1 MNYQEADAKLTGR
14 CSTSRKLENNT
25 YLERCSS
32 FLTDKAIAVRLH
44 RTNIL
49 TFYPDGRIELSTG
62 GYSSVTTHDCLNS
75 YLPRPYRVYGEPVR
89 NNRTGND
96 GATVLS
102 DGRGHECL
110 VDSSA
115 GINADGTI
123 EGGDVE
129 AYRQQRNE
137 ERNAAN
143 RVRSRARY
151 WARKARG
158 IFVDRSQCS
167 KQGAW
172 GCNLRSR
179 WQRRDLRIGTY
190 ECGCHVYHKP
200 GTYNGTVESILQEE
214 NVTVRVAKMTC
225 YGIEKF
231 FLDAKAEVIDEN
243 SGYQLLSLPLTR
255 WDTVRA
261 LKMVCPSTGAVYI
274 NSVPPNLNK
283 VPLALD
289 WMFNTE
295 NYLETV
301 TQQS

>member
-14 CSTSRKLENNT
+14 CSTSRKLANNT
-25 YLERCSS
+25 YLERCASYLS
-32 FLTDKAIAVRLH
+32 DKSISVRLH
-44 RTNIL
+44 RTNIV
-49 TFYPDGRIELSTG
+49 TFYPDGRIDVCNG
-62 GYSSVTTHDCLNS
+62 GYPTVTTHDRLNR
-75 YLPRPYRVYGEPVR
+75 YLPRPYRVYGEPVETR
-89 NNRTGND
+89 RSGP

-102 DGRGHECL
+102 DGRGNECL
-110 VDSSA
+110 VDNTAHISA
-115 GINADGTI
+115 EGEIS
-123 EGGDVE
+123 GGDVTE
-129 AYRQQRNE
+129 YRKERRE

-143 RVRSRARY
+143 RVRNRARY

-158 IFVDRSQCS
+158 IFVDRS
-167 KQGAW
+167 
-172 GCNLRSR
+172 GCKVER
-179 WQRRDLRIGTY
+179 WRCDTRRRRFRAD
-190 ECGCHVYHKP
+190 EPSCGCRVYHKP
-200 GTYNGTVESILQEE
+200 GTYSGTVESILQEE

-231 FLDAKAEVIDEN
+231 FLDAKAKVIDEN

-274 NSVPPNLNK
+274 NSVPPNVSK
-283 VPLALD
+283 VPVALD
-289 WMFNTE
+289 WMFNTD

>member
-25 YLERCSS
+25 YLERRSS
-32 FLTDKAIAVRLH
+32 FLADKTIAVRLH

-49 TFYPDGRIELSTG
+49 TFYPDGRIKLCTG
-62 GYSSVTTHDCLNS
+62 GYSSVTTHDRLNT

-110 VDSSA
+110 VNSSA
-115 GINADGTI
+115 SINADGTI

-129 AYRQQRNE
+129 AYRQRRSE
-137 ERNAAN
+137 DRNAAN
-143 RVRSRARY
+143 RVRGRARY

-158 IFVDRSQCS
+158 IFVDRSQCT

-179 WQRRDLRIGTY
+179 WQRRELRI
-190 ECGCHVYHKP
+190 
-200 GTYNGTVESILQEE
+200 
-214 NVTVRVAKMTC
+214 
-225 YGIEKF
+225 
-231 FLDAKAEVIDEN
+231 
-243 SGYQLLSLPLTR
+243 
-255 WDTVRA
+255 
-261 LKMVCPSTGAVYI
+261 
-274 NSVPPNLNK
+274 
-283 VPLALD
+283 
-289 WMFNTE
+289 
-295 NYLETV
+295 
-301 TQQS
+301 